1 MEVDTANLPEGD
13 VKEEK
18 MEVEEE
24 QGAKEEKEKVES
36 NPCQTG
42 GQCVSV
48 SRRDFCLWRVSGQD
62 WQLPVSVRTTS
73 TGQTARSQHSAS
85 PSSAS

>member
-1 MEVDTANLPEGD
+1 MEVDTANVPEGD

-24 QGAKEEKEKVES
+24 QGAKGEKEKGES

-42 GQCVSV
+42 GQCV
-48 SRRDFCLWRVSGQD
+48 FCLS
-62 WQLPVSVRTTS
+62 PTAESFSVCGECLAK
-73 TGQTARSQHSAS
+73 TGNYQ
-85 PSSAS
+85 

>member
-24 QGAKEEKEKVES
+24 QGAKEEKEKGES

-42 GQCVSV
+42 GQCV
-48 SRRDFCLWRVSGQD
+48 FCLS
-62 WQLPVSVRTTS
+62 PTAESFSVCGECLAK
-73 TGQTARSQHSAS
+73 TGNYQ
-85 PSSAS
+85 